1 MYVGLKMKTK
11 VVTVTPKTLLID
23 CHDIMEE
30 NRLWM
35 LPVVK
40 NEKLVGYVKKED
52 VRAALPSQATMLSRH
67 ELHTVFSTVTIKD
80 LIDQD
85 VVTVTPET
93 EIEAAAELMAQR
105 ELPGLAVV
113 DSGGKLVG
121 YINRRIMLEVLVEEM
136 GLHRG
141 GKRFAIKFKDRPGV
155 MADVSGIISDMG
167 INFLSAA
174 SFFIKDDCILVF
186 RVQTDDV
193 APIIEILR
201 EREYELVGPEYFKE
215 TQTPGIVRHQ

>member
-23 CHDIMEE
+23 AQEIMEE

-35 LPVVK
+35 LPVAEK
-40 NEKLVGYVKKED
+40 EKLVGYVKKED
-52 VRAALPSQATMLSRH
+52 IRAALPSQATMLSRH
-67 ELHTVFSTVTIKD
+67 ELHTALSTVTIKE
-80 LIDQD
+80 LISRDI
-85 VVTVTPET
+85 VTVTPET
-93 EIEAAAELMAQR
+93 EIEAAAELMAQK

-113 DSGGKLVG
+113 DAKGKLVG

-141 GKRFAIKFKDRPGV
+141 GKRFAITFKDRPGV
-155 MADVSGIISDMG
+155 MAEVSKIISDMG

-174 SFFIKDDCILVF
+174 SFYMGDDCILVF
-186 RVQTDDV
+186 RVQVDDI
-193 APIIEILR
+193 APVLKILKERNYEI
-201 EREYELVGPEYFKE
+201 VGPEYFKDDMQNRV
-215 TQTPGIVRHQ
+215 TS

>member
-23 CHDIMEE
+23 AQDIMEE

-35 LPVVK
+35 LPVIEK
-40 NEKLVGYVKKED
+40 EKLVGYVKKED
-52 VRAALPSQATMLSRH
+52 IRAALPSQATMLSRH
-67 ELHTVFSTVTIKD
+67 ELHTALSTVTIKE
-80 LIDQD
+80 LINKDI
-85 VVTVTPET
+85 VTVTPET
-93 EIEAAAELMAQR
+93 EIEAAAELMAQK

-113 DSGGKLVG
+113 DTNGKLVG

-141 GKRFAIKFKDRPGV
+141 GKRFAITFKDRPGV
-155 MADVSGIISDMG
+155 MAEVSKIISDMG

-174 SFFIKDDCILVF
+174 SFYHGDDCILVF

-193 APIIEILR
+193 SPIIEILK
-201 EREYELVGPEYFKE
+201 ERKYEIVGPEHFK
-215 TQTPGIVRHQ
+215 GVIS